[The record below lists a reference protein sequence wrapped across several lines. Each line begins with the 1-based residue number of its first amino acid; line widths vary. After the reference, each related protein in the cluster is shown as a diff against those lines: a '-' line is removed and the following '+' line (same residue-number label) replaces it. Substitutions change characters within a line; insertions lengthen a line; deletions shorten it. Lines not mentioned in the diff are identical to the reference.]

1 MMVDFGEYSNEM
13 FVVPC
18 QPSMD
23 YDHLDKG
30 YIFSIEMS
38 LFNLIFQIGFKSK
51 TFLIAWLDFYML
63 LN

>member
-38 LFNLIFQIGFKSK
+38 LFNLIF
-51 TFLIAWLDFYML
+51 
-63 LN
+63 